1 MKKNNTENIVK
12 LINDNEIDIAVFA
25 EFSSTDFPSAVNSL
39 DNKYTISESYGGCE
53 KILLIAKNNV
63 KVTIRREQ
71 SRYILY
77 TILHNNIEYILAGI
91 HLPANPHNNADA
103 RKCVIRDLVSDIKDL
118 ENSRKHKKTIIIG
131 DFNASPFDSELI
143 QKDCF
148 NAVLFKELI
157 NKNERIKFE
166 NKYYYRFY
174 NPTLNYLSEE
184 NKQYGSYYNSNGISS
199 LYWYFFDQVIVRKDL
214 ANSIDN
220 IEYLKFIGNIKLI
233 KAIMPDKDISDHL
246 PLLVT
251 FERIEK
257 HV

>member
-1 MKKNNTENIVK
+1 MKNNNTNNVVQ
-12 LINDNEIDIAVFA
+12 LIKDNKIDIAVFA
-25 EFSSTDFPSAVNSL
+25 EFSSTDFSNIINLL
-39 DNKYTISESYGGCE
+39 DNQYNILKSYGGCD
-53 KILLIAKNNV
+53 KILLIAKKNI
-63 KVTIRREQ
+63 KVTIHREQ

-77 TILHNNIEYILAGI
+77 SFVYNNIEYILVGT
-91 HLPANPHNNADA
+91 HLPANPNNNADA
-103 RKCVIRDLVSDIKDL
+103 RKCVIRELVSDIKEL
-118 ENSRKHKKTIIIG
+118 ETSRKHKRTIVIG

-157 NKNERIKFE
+157 YKNERVKFE

-174 NPTLNYLSEE
+174 NPTLSYLSEK

-214 ANSIDN
+214 ADSVDK
-220 IEYLKFIGNIKLI
+220 IEYLKCIGNNKLI
-233 KAIMPDKDISDHL
+233 KKIMPDKNISDHL

-257 HV
+257 YV